1 MVMEYATRLSR
12 SSKVK
17 LTPLGKDEHDSQE
30 LDGTTTQEFL
40 TYLNDNGTSRVFE
53 IANYYNMSDG
63 TAVSIANA
71 LLRKKFIDLAQ
82 EEAVSNPIEEAVEED
97 TIDDLE

>member
-1 MVMEYATRLSR
+1 MVMEYTARLTR
-12 SSKVK
+12 SSKVR

-30 LDGTTTQEFL
+30 LDGTSSQEFL

-71 LLRKKFIDLAQ
+71 LFRKKFIDLAQ
-82 EEAVSNPIEEAVEED
+82 EELISPVEAPIEEE